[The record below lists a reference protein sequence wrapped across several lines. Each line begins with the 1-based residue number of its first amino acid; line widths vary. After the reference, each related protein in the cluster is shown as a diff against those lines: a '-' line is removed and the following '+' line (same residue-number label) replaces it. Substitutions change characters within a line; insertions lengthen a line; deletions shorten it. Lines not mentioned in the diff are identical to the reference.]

1 MKSLFLTVAFL
12 SIFGFNSCK
21 DKDPKITTTR
31 ELSEETMSYFVN
43 YKVGTKWI
51 YQDITNTSIYDTIE
65 LISVKP
71 RDVNSGN
78 GTMSKG
84 FELYYKPIKSKDFA
98 LKVTPG
104 GNNTDNVKID
114 PLVTSASAV
123 TFENKNG
130 NWGLG
135 VIYYDSINIKGTM
148 FYKVINSLSHSDY
161 HAFVYYGINQG
172 LIAFSNMNG
181 SRNLNTFILIKTI
194 RP

>member
-12 SIFGFNSCK
+12 SLFGFNSCK
-21 DKDPKITTTR
+21 DKDPEITTTR

-43 YKVGTKWI
+43 YKIGTKWI

-65 LISVKP
+65 LISIKP

-84 FELYYKPIKSKDFA
+84 FELYYKPIKSKDFT

-104 GNNTDNVKID
+104 GNNTDYVKID
-114 PLVTSASAV
+114 PLVTSAGAV

-148 FYKVINSLSHSDY
+148 FNKVINSLSHSDF

-181 SRNLNTFILIKTI
+181 NKNLNTFILIKTI

>member
-1 MKSLFLTVAFL
+1 MKSLFLSVAFL
-12 SIFGFNSCK
+12 SLIGFNSCK
-21 DKDPKITTTR
+21 DKDQKITTTR

-43 YKVGTKWI
+43 YKIGTKWI

-65 LISVKP
+65 LISINP

-84 FELYYKPIKSKDFA
+84 FELYYKPTISKDFT
-98 LKVTPG
+98 LKVSPG
-104 GNNTDNVKID
+104 ENNTDYVKID
-114 PLVTSASAV
+114 PLVASASAV

-130 NWGLG
+130 IWDLG

-148 FYKVINSLSHSDY
+148 FNKVINSSSHSDF

-181 SRNLNTFILIKTI
+181 SRNLNTFKLIKTI
-194 RP
+194 KP

>member
-12 SIFGFNSCK
+12 SLFGFNSCK

-51 YQDITNTSIYDTIE
+51 YQDITNTTIYDTIE

-71 RDVNSGN
+71 RDLNSGN

-161 HAFVYYGINQG
+161 HAFVYYAINQG